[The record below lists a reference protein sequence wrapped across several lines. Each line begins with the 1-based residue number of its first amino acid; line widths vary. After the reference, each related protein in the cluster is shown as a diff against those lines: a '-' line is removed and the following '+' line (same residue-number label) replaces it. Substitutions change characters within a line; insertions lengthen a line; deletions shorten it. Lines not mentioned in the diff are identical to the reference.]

1 MMFESIKRQLN
12 EIGCTMYELTEVSRT
27 AWEFYF
33 IRHRLDQN
41 RVVTTRT
48 LEAKLYRLSE
58 DGKTLGSSYPGVFD
72 TTVIQDQNG
81 TTKGVS
87 YEGFFGIDQIDLNDD

>member
-48 LEAKLYRLSE
+48 LLRGRKDPRLRIREHSS
-58 DGKTLGSSYPGVFD
+58 DGL
-72 TTVIQDQNG
+72 
-81 TTKGVS
+81 
-87 YEGFFGIDQIDLNDD
+87 

>member
-1 MMFESIKRQLN
+1 MFESIKRQLN

-58 DGKTLGSSYPGVFD
+58 DGKTLGSASGSIHP
-72 TTVIQDQNG
+72 TACEAE
-81 TTKGVS
+81 TKKGN
-87 YEGFFGIDQIDLNDD
+87 ENKNQIAGIKKSQWFQ